1 MKYELYQVT
10 NKINGRIYIG
20 QTCQGHKRRWY
31 VHCWKAARGGEQRFH
46 QAIRD
51 YGKENFEVKCLMIGP
66 SLEWI
71 NEMER
76 RAIKLYDTFNN
87 GYNDTKG
94 GEGTVGIKSRLGKKH
109 TPETRAKL
117 SASCM
122 GRTSP
127 MKGVKMSEET
137 KQKLRDAN
145 LGKKRS
151 PEITEKIVAK
161 TKGRPAWN
169 KGLKHS
175 EETKAKMSFAHK
187 GKKRLAS
194 VGEKTRAR
202 LLGKKLSEE
211 TRKKISESHKR
222 MWEMRRASKK

>member
-1 MKYELYQVT
+1 MRYELYQVT
-10 NKINGRIYIG
+10 NKINGKMYIG

-31 VHCWKAARGGEQRFH
+31 IHCWKSARGGEQRFH
-46 QAIRD
+46 KAIRD
-51 YGKENFEVKCLMIGP
+51 YGKENFEVKCLVIGP

-71 NEMER
+71 NEMEI

-94 GEGTVGIKSRLGKKH
+94 GDGTVGIKSRLGKKH
-109 TPETRAKL
+109 TAETRAKL

-122 GRTSP
+122 GRPSP
-127 MKGVKMSEET
+127 RKGMKLSEET
-137 KQKLRDAN
+137 KQKLRAAN
-145 LGKKRS
+145 LGKKIPR
-151 PEITEKIVAK
+151 EVIEKIVSK

-175 EETKAKMSFAHK
+175 EETKAKMSLAHK
-187 GKKRLAS
+187 GKKRPAS

-202 LLGKKLSEE
+202 LLGTRLSEE
-211 TRKKISESHKR
+211 TKRKISESHKL
-222 MWEMRRASKK
+222 MWKMRGASNK

>member
-1 MKYELYQVT
+1 MRYELYQVT

-122 GRTSP
+122 GRVSAR
-127 MKGVKMSEET
+127 KGVKLSEET
-137 KQKLRDAN
+137 KQKIRIAN
-145 LGKKRS
+145 
-151 PEITEKIVAK
+151 
-161 TKGRPAWN
+161 
-169 KGLKHS
+169 
-175 EETKAKMSFAHK
+175 
-187 GKKRLAS
+187 
-194 VGEKTRAR
+194 
-202 LLGKKLSEE
+202 LGKKLSEE
-211 TRKKISESHKR
+211 VRKKISVSQIGRKSWIKGLKHKEETR
-222 MWEMRRASKK
+222 IKMSLAHKARWAKKREELK